1 MKLYRTVTL
10 KEFINLLIGDTI
22 LPKEQ
27 KSSVCFR
34 NLNGKFVSADKEPFE
49 AVCTF
54 CDKLFWAVERTNQYI
69 LLELDIPEDR
79 ILFSGYGVYSS
90 YFYNKHFNK
99 ESYWMTNGAFGQA
112 RRGLK
117 NYKISEKYI
126 SYYDY
131 TDVLNVYFFNNPRLK
146 PWDCKGVKSF
156 TIPVE

>member
-10 KEFINLLIGDTI
+10 KEFINLLIGETI

-27 KSSVCFR
+27 KSSVCSR

-117 NYKISEKYI
+117 NYKISEFLRRKIVNRKCYRQKQKYKFKRRKEHKFSLEYI
-126 SYYDY
+126 M
-131 TDVLNVYFFNNPRLK
+131 
-146 PWDCKGVKSF
+146 
-156 TIPVE
+156 